1 MFIIK
6 LTERRIS
13 QHLAA
18 LNSRENAFE
27 VERAQDK
34 TLEDVQ
40 EMDDMR
46 MGIRSQPSRKA
57 SAPAS
62 LASDSHMLH
71 TAKGERRLREK
82 IDREGGVE
90 NLSADEQ
97 GSINVLAYHSV

>member
-1 MFIIK
+1 M
-6 LTERRIS
+6 
-13 QHLAA
+13 
-18 LNSRENAFE
+18 
-27 VERAQDK
+27 ERAQDK

-97 GSINVLAYHSV
+97 GSINVLAYHSVWHNSPYYFASFRKLVSYIFFIAF

>member
-1 MFIIK
+1 
-6 LTERRIS
+6 
-13 QHLAA
+13 
-18 LNSRENAFE
+18 
-27 VERAQDK
+27 
-34 TLEDVQ
+34 
-40 EMDDMR
+40 

-62 LASDSHMLH
+62 LSSDSHMLH

-97 GSINVLAYHSV
+97 GKIIVWVFFWQILFGKLPILREG